1 MDLLL
6 IMKKGVKEISA
17 SIVAQL
23 DDSSGSKWWRLM
35 KVTAAPRQLLLCV
48 PPNGLGTLEFE
59 SWLSHLEIPLLC
71 AAPPGWQDRS
81 ETCLS
86 EQTKSFTVMSFRF
99 SSIHWLREC

>member
-1 MDLLL
+1 MFLLLLSKVEVNVDLLL
-6 IMKKGVKEISA
+6 IMKKGVKEISS

-23 DDSSGSKWWRLM
+23 DDPSGSKWWRLM

-59 SWLSHLEIPLLC
+59 SWLPHLEIPLLC

-81 ETCLS
+81 ETCLG
-86 EQTKSFTVMSFRF
+86 EQTKSFNE
-99 SSIHWLREC
+99 I